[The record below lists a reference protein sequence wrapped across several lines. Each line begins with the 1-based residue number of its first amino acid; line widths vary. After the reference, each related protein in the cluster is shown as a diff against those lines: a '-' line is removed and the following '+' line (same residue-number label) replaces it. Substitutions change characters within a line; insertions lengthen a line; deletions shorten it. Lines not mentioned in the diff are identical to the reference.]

1 MQERK
6 KYTVELTAE
15 QFDKFQTL
23 IILDNC
29 TRDIVF
35 EEVKE
40 ETTID
45 EREETI
51 KYFKCWAKCVDG
63 CYEDCKK
70 CEYKEDMNENRAN
83 EIALK
88 HIQGYQRV
96 VKWLGSLKNINPSS
110 DYVKGFYKAIEEVKT
125 RIEKEFDISEVDY
138 ETEIN

>member
-23 IILDNC
+23 ITLDNC

-45 EREETI
+45 EREEAI
-51 KYFKCWAKCVDG
+51 KYYKCWAKCIDG
-63 CYEDCKK
+63 CYEDCKQ
-70 CEYKEDMNENRAN
+70 CEYNENMDTERVQ

-88 HIQGYQRV
+88 HIQGYKDIM
-96 VKWLGSLKNINPSS
+96 KWLYAQAEKQAVNDWEKGNKNAVIVTIQNMEQ
-110 DYVKGFYKAIEEVKT
+110 V
-125 RIEKEFDISEVDY
+125 FDISEADN
-138 ETEIN
+138 ETEID